1 MYREL
6 RNTLEENV
14 FNQLDGE
21 RKRMAL
27 QFYLFGFCYV
37 CSGVSYAIE
46 SWFWSTYTSTHD
58 ESNLFII
65 YVITACLI
73 TVGDGLPILYIS
85 CVHNSTFRDIQLT
98 KQVYQKQA
106 ASCDEEQPQDK
117 ANATYLGESN
127 FDMLEDTD
135 AKISPKGYGTSNE
148 DSKTQSSNE
157 NEQTIQIHA

>member
-1 MYREL
+1 MCLLLIACSALVFLEYHGATEIIRIFLWVSISILFVTLALLYLCMYREL
-6 RNTLEENV
+6 RNTLDENV

-98 KQVYQKQA
+98 KQVYEKQA
-106 ASCDEEQPQDK
+106 ASCDE
-117 ANATYLGESN
+117 
-127 FDMLEDTD
+127 
-135 AKISPKGYGTSNE
+135 
-148 DSKTQSSNE
+148 
-157 NEQTIQIHA
+157 